1 MGPPAPMPPR
11 LDNTPGVGRIL
22 PCAMPAPLRDR
33 AAEEPAAALEAVTT
47 CLRRIELWAHAL
59 VLAEH
64 CGAADEAPEAAE
76 GLSRATA
83 DLVAALRALTPRG
96 RAPRPRLLPR
106 AGR

>member
-1 MGPPAPMPPR
+1 
-11 LDNTPGVGRIL
+11 
-22 PCAMPAPLRDR
+22 MPAPLLDR
-33 AAEEPAAALEAVTT
+33 AADEPAAALEAVTA

-64 CGAADEAPEAAE
+64 CGAADEAAEAAE

-83 DLVAALRALTPRG
+83 DLVAALRALTARG

-106 AGR
+106 PAR